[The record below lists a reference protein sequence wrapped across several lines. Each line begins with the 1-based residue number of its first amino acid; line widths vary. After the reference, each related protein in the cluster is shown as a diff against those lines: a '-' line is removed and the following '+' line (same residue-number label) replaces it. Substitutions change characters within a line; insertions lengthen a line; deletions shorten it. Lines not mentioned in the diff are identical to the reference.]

1 MWARTLLLL
10 LTLSSGSVSV
20 TGQPRGS
27 SYNIKP
33 GVQSAGAFHARRAGK
48 LTPPS
53 VSHSPSPLG
62 ARTPQP
68 LQC

>member
-10 LTLSSGSVSV
+10 LALSSGSVAV

-33 GVQSAGAFHARRAGK
+33 GVKSAGA
-48 LTPPS
+48 
-53 VSHSPSPLG
+53 
-62 ARTPQP
+62 
-68 LQC
+68 